1 MHQETTA
8 ELKNIRQELQQ
19 INQRLDGNDQ
29 RFEKIDQRFEKIDQR
44 FEKIDQRFEKIDQ
57 RFEKIDQRFDTLD
70 QRLGRDFRIVHD
82 SINKL
87 ATDLY
92 KKCLD
97 DDHKHADLKA
107 MFDTFMH
114 RTNGMESVPVLE
126 KMVEGHDL
134 RISNLEAARKN

>member
-1 MHQETTA
+1 MHQETNV

-19 INQRLDGNDQ
+19 INQRLDGN
-29 RFEKIDQRFEKIDQR
+29 DQR

-114 RTNGMESVPVLE
+114 RTNGMASVPVLE

-134 RISNLEAARKN
+134 RISNLEAARKA